1 MNQVEQ
7 SEDRRKA
14 ARKQMTFRAWVESA
28 HDERLACEVLD
39 MTLIGARLRAP
50 DAALPRE
57 FTLLL
62 DENSSLKR
70 RCRVIWRQGF
80 TVGLEFI

>member
-1 MNQVEQ
+1 MNQVAP
-7 SEDRRKA
+7 SLDRRKA
-14 ARKQMTFRAWVESA
+14 ARKHVAFPAWVENA
-28 HDERLACEVLD
+28 HNERLACEVID
-39 MTLIGARLRAP
+39 MTLMGARLRAP

-70 RCRVIWRQGF
+70 RCKVIWRNGF